1 MHDATMSIDTQDE
14 ILVHRRLLLPL
25 FLLLSVF
32 SVFPDSQPVPFIPL
46 GEARQRMDN
55 RIAVNRDFYF
65 SSDSYVLTD
74 VQGDSWPLRACLH
87 GGGGPQVGE
96 ITCLGGIPRLSI

>member
-1 MHDATMSIDTQDE
+1 MHDATMSINTQDE

-32 SVFPDSQPVPFIPL
+32 SVFPESQPVPFIPL

-65 SSDSYVLTD
+65 SSDSCVLTD

-96 ITCLGGIPRLSI
+96 VTCLGGIPRLSI

>member
-1 MHDATMSIDTQDE
+1 MHDATMSINTQDE

-46 GEARQRMDN
+46 SDARQRMDN
-55 RIAVNRDFYF
+55 RIAVNHDFYF
-65 SSDSYVLTD
+65 SSDSCVLTD

-96 ITCLGGIPRLSI
+96 VTRLDGIPRLSI